1 MPLQM
6 ADSNSNYVNALF
18 GALAQGLY
26 MQKLILI
33 WCVLTRVV
41 GMIMYLEHGNM
52 YSDNVSGM

>member
-1 MPLQM
+1 MICSIDKLEKGILPI
-6 ADSNSNYVNALF
+6 N
-18 GALAQGLY
+18 